1 MKSDIKKFDG
11 KDFGLWKS
19 KVTNALMYLNL
30 DSHLS
35 VKMEFESTGAH
46 TGKVDPNKERD
57 NKKTLAFVKGTL
69 TDKLFNRYDD
79 KKEAKDLWDAIL
91 KDYEQL
97 DAQQLFL
104 LRNKYIYSVKNKNQS
119 VSDYISY
126 LAGINAQI
134 KSSGY
139 EMSEI
144 DCILTLLNGTN
155 DEFSEFM
162 SSVTAKAK
170 VSELKLKDLEDK
182 LIAEDNFR
190 RSFKRN
196 RDQSEGERH
205 VLVTKNNVQVSN
217 VFQER

>member
-79 KKEAKDLWDAIL
+79 KKEAKDLWEAIL
-91 KDYEQL
+91 KNYYSTL
-97 DAQQLFL
+97 SLIYTLSARSL
-104 LRNKYIYSVKNKNQS
+104 L
-119 VSDYISY
+119 
-126 LAGINAQI
+126 
-134 KSSGY
+134 
-139 EMSEI
+139 
-144 DCILTLLNGTN
+144 
-155 DEFSEFM
+155 
-162 SSVTAKAK
+162 
-170 VSELKLKDLEDK
+170 
-182 LIAEDNFR
+182 
-190 RSFKRN
+190 
-196 RDQSEGERH
+196 
-205 VLVTKNNVQVSN
+205 VLVTETVSTRSN
-217 VFQER
+217 TYKPSSDLLAVETNSSW